1 MKKLFY
7 SDHVVTVAPQS
18 IILTIMFLLGLYGLF
33 EIRFVIIYLL
43 LSFILSVALNPVVKF
58 FKNKLKLPTVPS
70 IALAYLSVVLSVF
83 LSLGLLIP
91 PLAKQV
97 VQLINNF
104 DIPFLQDQIKNFN
117 FTLQEL
123 SSVVSNIGDSFTV
136 VFDIVN
142 TTFNGFF
149 TVFTI
154 LVMSFYMML
163 ERPRLYKKV
172 AWFTKKKVY
181 LDITKDFI
189 DSMEVQLGGWVRAQL
204 ILMLTIFL
212 VTFISLTLISVP

>member
-18 IILTIMFLLGLYGLF
+18 ILLTVLFILGLYGVF
-33 EIRFVIIYLL
+33 QIRHVITYLL

-58 FKNKLKLPTVPS
+58 FKKKLKLPTVPS
-70 IALAYLSVVLSVF
+70 IALAYLSVVIGIFVA
-83 LSLGLLIP
+83 LGLLIP

-97 VQLINNF
+97 VALINNF
-104 DIPFLQDQIKNFN
+104 DVPFLQDQIHNFN

-123 SSVVSNIGDSFTV
+123 SSVVNNIGTSFTV
-136 VFDIVN
+136 VFDVIN

-149 TVFTI
+149 TIFTI

-163 ERPRLYKKV
+163 ERPKLYKKIYGDL
-172 AWFTKKKVY
+172 A
-181 LDITKDFI
+181 I
-189 DSMEVQLGGWVRAQL
+189 
-204 ILMLTIFL
+204 
-212 VTFISLTLISVP
+212 